1 MVDGKNFGSPGQK
14 RRKNQTSDLLWIAP
28 LSGRKA
34 LHLTFFF
41 APRSLRLT
49 FGGSHP
55 LAVVVVVG
63 GGGGRLTLLYSIC
76 ILYDVYVYIGLTHVP
91 IYIYIYISYRDRDFM
106 MSRVLYN
113 IILYYMDIRLQCA
126 AIHPTSLYEKR
137 SVQMSVIFTFS

>member
-55 LAVVVVVG
+55 LAVILGG

-76 ILYDVYVYIGLTHVP
+76 ILYDVYVYIGLTHV
-91 IYIYIYISYRDRDFM
+91 YIYKYIVYGGSKKRQKRL
-106 MSRVLYN
+106 RV
-113 IILYYMDIRLQCA
+113 
-126 AIHPTSLYEKR
+126 
-137 SVQMSVIFTFS
+137 